1 MSSPSDQPPPESTP
15 IEKHPGSTL
24 DIAPRVAVQIKEEW
38 TGFNASI
45 RIIKDYG
52 PGDPEFDNM
61 TPKGSTK
68 TSTNAPQAEKES
80 FKAGDMAVCDH
91 FVIDV
96 PDIIMVKKIH
106 FRTGKH
112 SGYTA
117 SSVKQAIPR
126 EFVEYGLQMAG
137 PVTIK
142 D

>member
-1 MSSPSDQPPPESTP
+1 MDRIQCQ
-15 IEKHPGSTL
+15 ILPGVDAGVGVPARFL
-24 DIAPRVAVQIKEEW
+24 RI
-38 TGFNASI
+38 SI

-61 TPKGSTK
+61 TPEGSTK